1 MVFNTL
7 VLHYLRYLY
16 YNLSK
21 TQGQWPLSEIC
32 GLCHIFKKVGFNMTD
47 KTDLRI
53 TKTLKA
59 IRAAF
64 KEMVLT
70 MQPAEITVKELTERA
85 LVNRKT
91 FYLHYDSIE
100 ALYEEFIHSIAG
112 GFSRELAKTTVQFGK
127 DAFNMPNINSVF
139 FKYYASDALAERLIC
154 NPHYRS
160 YFNRASAISLQLTLD
175 EFNPYKHL
183 PQAEQNIIFT
193 FLCDASVDMF
203 CKWVEDG
210 KQIPLERVI
219 EMTSQLLMHGQMGFV
234 KAHGR

>member
-1 MVFNTL
+1 
-7 VLHYLRYLY
+7 
-16 YNLSK
+16 
-21 TQGQWPLSEIC
+21 
-32 GLCHIFKKVGFNMTD
+32 MTD

-127 DAFNMPNINSVF
+127 DA
-139 FKYYASDALAERLIC
+139 LAERLIC

-175 EFNPYKHL
+175 EFNPYRHL

>member
-1 MVFNTL
+1 
-7 VLHYLRYLY
+7 
-16 YNLSK
+16 
-21 TQGQWPLSEIC
+21 
-32 GLCHIFKKVGFNMTD
+32 MTD

-59 IRAAF
+59 IRTAF

-160 YFNRASAISLQLTLD
+160 YFNHNFYFFVRCFRGYVL
-175 EFNPYKHL
+175 
-183 PQAEQNIIFT
+183 
-193 FLCDASVDMF
+193 
-203 CKWVEDG
+203 
-210 KQIPLERVI
+210 
-219 EMTSQLLMHGQMGFV
+219 QMGG
-234 KAHGR
+234 GRQTNSA